1 MTQRMT
7 HGISFTKCPEC
18 LMPVGSRGLARHR
31 EQAHDVAPA
40 AGRRQA
46 AARSRARKMVRHYGT
61 PAAAL
66 AALAQIGTAEAGAN
80 EAETA
85 MVRTALQALVVG
97 RPPSASQVLGEE
109 GGHHYDEHEPP
120 DHRGDS
126 AVSGADVPVG
136 AEGGVCSAGARSSA
150 SACDAGI
157 RPSTTTYV
165 SSSHGCTWPV
175 CSWCQ
180 MPQSARP
187 VVPRSLTA

>member
-40 AGRRQA
+40 AGKRQA
-46 AARSRARKMVRHYGT
+46 AARARKMVRHYGT

-85 MVRTALQALVVG
+85 MVRAALLAL
-97 RPPSASQVLGEE
+97 
-109 GGHHYDEHEPP
+109 
-120 DHRGDS
+120 
-126 AVSGADVPVG
+126 
-136 AEGGVCSAGARSSA
+136 
-150 SACDAGI
+150 
-157 RPSTTTYV
+157 
-165 SSSHGCTWPV
+165 
-175 CSWCQ
+175 
-180 MPQSARP
+180 
-187 VVPRSLTA
+187 